1 MRRREF
7 ITLVGGAAAAWP
19 LAAGAQQAGRSQTI
33 GILGPTSS
41 TAQPEWTAGF
51 LPRLRELGWIDGH
64 NIAIDYRWAE
74 GYREQFA
81 EYAADLVR
89 LKVDVIVTSGTET
102 VSAAKQATT
111 VIPIVFTG
119 AGDPVGNRN

>member
-1 MRRREF
+1 MQR
-7 ITLVGGAAAAWP
+7 
-19 LAAGAQQAGRSQTI
+19 
-33 GILGPTSS
+33 
-41 TAQPEWTAGF
+41 
-51 LPRLRELGWIDGH
+51 
-64 NIAIDYRWAE
+64 
-74 GYREQFA
+74 FA
-81 EYAADLVR
+81 KACAADLVQ